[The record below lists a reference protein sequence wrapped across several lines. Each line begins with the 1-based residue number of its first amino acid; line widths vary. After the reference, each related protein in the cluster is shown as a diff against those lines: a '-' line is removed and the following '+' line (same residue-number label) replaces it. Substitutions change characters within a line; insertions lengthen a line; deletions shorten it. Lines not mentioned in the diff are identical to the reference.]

1 MVRVLPLVLAA
12 LLGAVVGIGA
22 SPLCALP
29 HRPTPAEHLRVD
41 QESLVRGLV
50 FSAVEHHHDLADDAT
65 SGAGAHLPGATGVGR
80 GPADRVLAGEPATA
94 RLLARG
100 PPRRR

>member
-1 MVRVLPLVLAA
+1 MRVFPLVLAA

-22 SPLCALP
+22 SPVCALP
-29 HRPTPAEHLRVD
+29 HRSTPAEHVRAD

-65 SGAGAHLPGATGVGR
+65 PGTGAHPPAAVAAAWGPGLPV
-80 GPADRVLAGEPATA
+80 PSGEPATA

-100 PPRRR
+100 PPRGR